1 MREFRLRAARDRRH
15 GLQVMT
21 FEHLAA
27 RLAGGFSRPIDNES
41 IRAATQQDLPETELG
56 ELDGIKQLP
65 GLVDAAVDTLHKV
78 VRAGLNLSARAGRK
92 SHVQGKSVEGLV
104 DHGGR
109 RNHKKEKHNKP

>member
-1 MREFRLRAARDRRH
+1 MREIRLRAARDRRH

-41 IRAATQQDLPETELG
+41 LRAAIQQALPETELG

-65 GLVDAAVDTLHKV
+65 SMVEAAADTLHKAW
-78 VRAGLNLSARAGRK
+78 RAGLNLAARAG
-92 SHVQGKSVEGLV
+92 
-104 DHGGR
+104 DHPR
-109 RNHKKEKHNKP
+109 LPTSEEHTSDLQ